1 MKQVT
6 NSLRLEKSGRLAK
19 DVSLLSLLSGDGQER
34 MATTACA
41 YGSTRKT
48 TGQAWL
54 SNGVCFSKRDEAERA
69 ETYVKAY
76 EAKNVIVDAY
86 ALLLCLHWTL
96 HHKRS
101 T

>member
-1 MKQVT
+1 MCLWQYEEDNRAGMAKQW
-6 NSLRLEKSGRLAK
+6 RLLQ
-19 DVSLLSLLSGDGQER
+19 QE
-34 MATTACA
+34 A
-41 YGSTRKT
+41 
-48 TGQAWL
+48 
-54 SNGVCFSKRDEAERA
+54 KRDEAERA

-86 ALLLCLHWTL
+86 ALLLCLHWTW